1 MEWEEDAD
9 NVYTIRDT
17 RTLRCVGYAAASAV
31 AVGLGML
38 DSLQARMPI
47 HRGDLTPAQY
57 AQNVNDAIAFRV
69 ADMIGEYGRTLLL
82 ACCAF
87 KQSGEIVSVE
97 NIIA

>member
-38 DSLQARMPI
+38 VSLQARMPI

-57 AQNVNDAIAFRV
+57 AQNVNDAIAFRNLSQDFRME
-69 ADMIGEYGRTLLL
+69 ADGSWT
-82 ACCAF
+82 
-87 KQSGEIVSVE
+87 E
-97 NIIA
+97 NRSRCV